1 MATTEEVAECMM
13 KMVNEF
19 AGKKRLKPG
28 DLIKHAQAELGADKK
43 ESKDAIRMLTD
54 DNKLV
59 YSYFGG
65 TWLELPYQEGASKS
79 EAQASGSES

>member
-1 MATTEEVAECMM
+1 MATTEEIAECMM
-13 KMVNEF
+13 TMVNQF

-28 DLIKHAQAELGADKK
+28 DLIKHAKTELGADKK
-43 ESKDAIRMLTD
+43 ASKDAIRLLTD

-65 TWLELPYQEGASKS
+65 TWLELPYEEGAAKS
-79 EAQASGSES
+79 DAQAAGTE